1 MMIDAPTRVGMPLDE
16 FIAEMEQK
24 PFELLDGEKKYL
36 MPSVLGP
43 GELALLIYDAILFY
57 MRDQK
62 ILGRVMHEIT
72 FVLPD
77 MQDKQWVKGSRI
89 PDVMFYA
96 GSRYADYVKNTPD
109 YYSRPLSIIPD
120 LVVEVI
126 SPTDVY
132 ADVMKK
138 VALYLSDGVRLV
150 WVVDVQGKAVSVH
163 YPDQTAQ
170 LITGE
175 GALTGGDVLAGFSLP
190 LAELF
195 KAG

>member
-16 FIAEMEQK
+16 FITDTDER
-24 PFELLDGEKKYL
+24 PYELLDGEKVYKMPNGYDHIELSQL
-36 MPSVLGP
+36 M
-43 GELALLIYDAILFY
+43 YDALYDYLKAHPF
-57 MRDQK
+57 
-62 ILGRVMHEIT
+62 GRVYKEAT

-77 MQDKQWVKGSRI
+77 RADSNWVTGSRI
-89 PDVMFYA
+89 PDVMVV
-96 GSRYADYVKNTPD
+96 SQEKIDRYKANKPD
-109 YYSRPLSIIPD
+109 RPGYPFTVIPD

-175 GALTGGDVLAGFSLP
+175 GALSGGDVLAGFSLP